1 MKHLGE
7 TNMIKIAVIPGDGI
21 GKEVIASALEVVKAA
36 KSIISQEIAF
46 EEFDYGAS
54 RFLKDGTT
62 IPQDDLIRLKKDFH
76 AVFLGALGDPR
87 VSDVFYMK
95 EILLKLRFDL
105 DLYINF
111 RPFKLYGE
119 DLCPLKGIKSGEIDF
134 VLFRENTEGCYV
146 QIGGEF
152 KKNTEDEIAL
162 HESIH
167 SRKGVERII
176 RAAFEYAGK
185 NRKKKVLMTD
195 KHNALTHT
203 HGLWQRV
210 FREVGEE
217 YPDIR
222 KEHLLMDVCAMEMV
236 RNPKRFE
243 VIVTDNL
250 FGDILSDLA
259 AQIVG
264 GLGLA
269 PSGNINPG
277 KISMFEPVHGSAP
290 DIAGKGIA
298 NPMGAV
304 LSAALMLDFLGENR
318 AAKAIENAV
327 SDAINNGFVTGDL
340 RGSKNTEEVTE
351 YIIGRLR

>member
-1 MKHLGE
+1 
-7 TNMIKIAVIPGDGI
+7 
-21 GKEVIASALEVVKAA
+21 
-36 KSIISQEIAF
+36 
-46 EEFDYGAS
+46 
-54 RFLKDGTT
+54 
-62 IPQDDLIRLKKDFH
+62 
-76 AVFLGALGDPR
+76 
-87 VSDVFYMK
+87 
-95 EILLKLRFDL
+95 
-105 DLYINF
+105 
-111 RPFKLYGE
+111 
-119 DLCPLKGIKSGEIDF
+119 
-134 VLFRENTEGCYV
+134 
-146 QIGGEF
+146 
-152 KKNTEDEIAL
+152 
-162 HESIH
+162 
-167 SRKGVERII
+167 VERII